1 MCCRSN
7 TRLLPW
13 FMIFSLKLQP
23 LFSDKGR
30 LIGQVSLR
38 IIMNTKIHVI
48 LEFLIDSYGMDKT
61 ILKD

>member
-13 FMIFSLKLQP
+13 FMIFSLKLQA
-23 LFSDKGR
+23 LFGDKGR